1 MPLNTEDQAELTML
15 KSVRLELISGQ
26 RVSKVTSAGKSIEFS
41 QASLGKVEETIAT
54 LERRGRR
61 RRGGAIGFTL

>member
-1 MPLNTEDQAELTML
+1 MPLTTEDQAELAML

-26 RVSKVTSAGKSIEFS
+26 RVSKVSTGGRSIEFS
-41 QASLGKVEETIAT
+41 QASLGKVEETIAV